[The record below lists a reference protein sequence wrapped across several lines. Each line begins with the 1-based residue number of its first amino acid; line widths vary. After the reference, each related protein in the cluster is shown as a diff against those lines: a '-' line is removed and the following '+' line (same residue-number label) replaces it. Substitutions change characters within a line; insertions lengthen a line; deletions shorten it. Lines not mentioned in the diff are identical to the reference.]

1 MRLKFLSPMQGSLL
15 ALLLL
20 CCFHPLAAQ
29 VPQVEKTIDFAGMEL
44 ELTDKARR
52 DIQSSVDAL
61 YRSERFFNLRLEQV
75 DLYMPVIEPI
85 FAQYG
90 VPEEFKYL
98 VIQES
103 GLVPDAVS
111 SSNAVGFWQ
120 FKEASA
126 EELGLRIDHQV
137 DERMNIVS
145 STEGAAKYLLRS
157 NAEFDNWIYSLQSY
171 MVGQGGTSRSVNKRH
186 YGARQMKIDDD
197 THWYIKKFL
206 AHMIAFEPV
215 VGKQRRS
222 TLLYQYK
229 SGANKNLRHIAR
241 EFDMEVEELEAYNKW
256 LRTSHIPNDK
266 EYTVIVPLHVDETED
281 LLAMNEEEEKENQ
294 KETDN
299 LAYGRHQQKPGQLPS
314 GSKDKLVVV
323 EFNDLE
329 GVVARPGDNALALAK
344 VGNLSEH
351 RFRRYNDMEVGEP
364 IKEGQFYYLE
374 KKRRRAR
381 VYEHVLKTN
390 ETLWQVA
397 QQYGV
402 RLEKLKEKNRLRGN
416 EEVKAGRVL
425 WLRFIRPPYIE
436 VEHRK
441 AEVEKEKLYASTRK
455 KEVITAPEITA
466 EAEIQPN
473 PEQNNNKQSLNPV
486 KQEEE
491 KKKNATPV
499 NQEDATKIA
508 AKPEPIQIAADTPVH
523 QEPIASFPVA
533 KEDEQL
539 KPVVAKEDSVQ
550 QKEQIRKF
558 PSESKEKTADETLY
572 PEEETSTVVDGFVV
586 EEESSEEGF
595 VVDEPVHFIEEEP
608 TPLQEDSVH
617 IVQAGETLYSLSRQ
631 YQISVQDLIAWNHL
645 PAQPVL
651 SIGQQLRIV
660 APVEEE
666 SISPDTEELLT
677 ETKEE
682 LTPAPE
688 ETAYRYHTV
697 EAGESMYR
705 VARMYNVTIKDI
717 MEWNN
722 KENFDIREGEQ
733 LIVGKQEE

>member
-1 MRLKFLSPMQGSLL
+1 MMRLIFLKSLQAFL
-15 ALLLL
+15 PALLLL
-20 CCFHPLAAQ
+20 CCLQPAAAQ
-29 VPQVEKTIDFAGMEL
+29 VPQVERTIDFAGMKL

-61 YRSERFFNLRLEQV
+61 YRSEKFFNLRLEQV

-85 FAQYG
+85 FVQYG

-126 EELGLRIDHQV
+126 EELDLRVDNQV

-145 STEGAAKYLLRS
+145 ATEGAAKYLLRS

-186 YGARQMKIDDD
+186 YGAREMKIDDD

-229 SGANKNLRHIAR
+229 NGANKSLKHIAR
-241 EFDMEVEELEAYNKW
+241 EFDMEAEELEAYNKW
-256 LRTSHIPNDK
+256 LKTSYIPDDK
-266 EYTVIVPLHVDETED
+266 KYTVIIPLHVDETED
-281 LLAMNEEEEKENQ
+281 LLAMTEEEEKENK
-294 KETDN
+294 KEADN
-299 LAYGRHQQKPGQLPS
+299 LAYGRHQQKPGQLPA

-329 GVVARPGDNALALAK
+329 GVVARPGDNVLALAK
-344 VGNLSEH
+344 VGNLSEF
-351 RFRRYNDMEVGEP
+351 RFRRYNDLKIGEQV
-364 IKEGQFYYLE
+364 KEGQFYYLE

-397 QQYGV
+397 QQYGI

-436 VEHRK
+436 VEHRQP
-441 AEVEKEKLYASTRK
+441 ATPEEKLYASTRK
-455 KEVITAPEITA
+455 KEVITAPATTA
-466 EAEIQPN
+466 EAEIQPD
-473 PEQNNNKQSLNPV
+473 PTQNNNKQQKIPV
-486 KQEEE
+486 KQEIE
-491 KKKNATPV
+491 KKTNTTPV
-499 NQEDATKIA
+499 KQQTRI
-508 AKPEPIQIAADTPVH
+508 KPKAEPELVNVVADTPVH
-523 QEPIASFPVA
+523 QEPVTSFPVA
-533 KEDEQL
+533 HEGEQESKEAMEVDT
-539 KPVVAKEDSVQ
+539 VQ
-550 QKEQIRKF
+550 QEEPIRKF
-558 PSESKEKTADETLY
+558 PAESKEKKADVALY
-572 PEEETSTVVDGFVV
+572 PDEETTTAVDGFVV
-586 EEESSEEGF
+586 EEKSAEDGF
-595 VVDEPVHFIEEEP
+595 VVDEPVRFIEEES

-617 IVQAGETLYSLSRQ
+617 FVQAGETLYSLSRQ
-631 YQISVQDLIAWNHL
+631 YQVSVQNLIAWNNL
-645 PAQPVL
+645 PSQPVL
-651 SIGQQLRIV
+651 SIGQELRII
-660 APVEEE
+660 APLTVGNSPSGIEEAAA
-666 SISPDTEELLT
+666 DTEE
-677 ETKEE
+677 E
-682 LTPAPE
+682 TPAPE
-688 ETAYRYHTV
+688 ERAYRYHTV